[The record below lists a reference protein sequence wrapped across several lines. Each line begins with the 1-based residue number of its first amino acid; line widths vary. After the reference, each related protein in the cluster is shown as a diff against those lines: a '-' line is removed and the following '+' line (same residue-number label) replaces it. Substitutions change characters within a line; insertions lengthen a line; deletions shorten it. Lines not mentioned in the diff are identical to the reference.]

1 MKNKIVIIGMP
12 GCGKTT
18 ISKILEKELN
28 FKLYDVDE
36 YIQDKTS
43 KTISELFE
51 KGEDYFRDIET
62 EACIDLSKKKN
73 ILIATGGGVVK
84 RKENIDCFR
93 NESLIIFI
101 DRPVECILKD
111 VDVSKRPLLKD
122 GKEKVLKLYEERYA
136 LYKEYADFIVVNDSD
151 LKSTVSKI
159 KEIIR
164 DHMGMI
170 KCQK

>member
-62 EACIDLSKKKN
+62 EACIDLSKKKTVEVRYH
-73 ILIATGGGVVK
+73 IGFERVVREAVGQFAAMGLKTVLFRAAVSAANK
-84 RKENIDCFR
+84 RQH
-93 NESLIIFI
+93 
-101 DRPVECILKD
+101 LKNGYYGAYAN
-111 VDVSKRPLLKD
+111 RQ
-122 GKEKVLKLYEERYA
+122 YEYDHRY
-136 LYKEYADFIVVNDSD
+136 DNQ
-151 LKSTVSKI
+151 
-159 KEIIR
+159 R
-164 DHMGMI
+164 
-170 KCQK
+170 